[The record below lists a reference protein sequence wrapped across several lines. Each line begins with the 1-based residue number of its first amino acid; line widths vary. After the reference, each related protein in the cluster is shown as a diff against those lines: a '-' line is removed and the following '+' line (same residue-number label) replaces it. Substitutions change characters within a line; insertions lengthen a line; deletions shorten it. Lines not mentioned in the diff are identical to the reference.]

1 MDMDFDAV
9 VAWLRER
16 LGRQVVVATQGD
28 GAAVGNTGLSVAGPL
43 LRRDDGEVTL
53 IDPPPG
59 RVEAFAVGTAT
70 LVLLEGD
77 FVSAGTTDFGSGRSA
92 LVQATFGA
100 LVITVAE
107 IPRAEATL

>member
-43 LRRDDGEVTL
+43 LRREIFLPLPVH
-53 IDPPPG
+53 
-59 RVEAFAVGTAT
+59 
-70 LVLLEGD
+70 
-77 FVSAGTTDFGSGRSA
+77 RSA
-92 LVQATFGA
+92 DGSAIQNRYG
-100 LVITVAE
+100 
-107 IPRAEATL
+107 